1 MVHLSIA
8 GRTDVGRR
16 RKNNE
21 DSLLI
26 ADLAGGSLLRG
37 NVPRARMD
45 VGKSGVLLA
54 VSDGMG
60 GENAGEVAS
69 ALVVES
75 LARAMAGASPDA
87 PTDVVI
93 KDAVQEAHRDVAEA
107 AQEPGRQGM
116 GATLTAVLVQEREG
130 RTTAFIAEVGDS
142 RAYLLRAGRLTP
154 LTKDQSYTQVLIDAG
169 RLDPKQAAE
178 SPLHNVILQ
187 AMGRTPSI
195 KTALGRL
202 ELRGRDC
209 LLLCSDGLTNAVTDD
224 ELARE
229 VLASSSLEVACERLV
244 GLANARGGDDNITV
258 LAAGVGGDLAPAQAG
273 EDARPVP
280 EILESFE
287 PHVRPLDR

>member
-8 GRTDVGRR
+8 GRSDVGRR

-45 VGKSGVLLA
+45 IGKSGVLLA

-75 LARAMAGASPDA
+75 LARAMAGAPHDA
-87 PTDVVI
+87 PAEVVI
-93 KDAVQEAHRDVAEA
+93 EDAVQEAHRDVVEA
-107 AQEPGRQGM
+107 AQQPGRQGM
-116 GATLTAVLVQEREG
+116 GATLTAMLVQEREG

-142 RAYLLRAGRLTP
+142 RAYLLRAGRLTL

-169 RLDPKQAAE
+169 RLDPKLAAE

-224 ELARE
+224 EIARE
-229 VLASSSLEVACERLV
+229 VLASSSLEQACKRLV
-244 GLANARGGDDNITV
+244 DLANAHGGDDNITV
-258 LAAGVGGDLAPAQAG
+258 LAAGVGGDLPPAHAD
-273 EDARPVP
+273 EDLGPVP
-280 EILESFE
+280 EILESFV
-287 PHVRPLDR
+287 PNVRQ

>member
-8 GRTDVGRR
+8 GRSDVGRC

-45 VGKSGVLLA
+45 IGKTGVLLA

-69 ALVVES
+69 AMVVES
-75 LARAMAGASPDA
+75 LARAMAGAPSDA
-87 PTDVVI
+87 PADVLI
-93 KDAVQEAHRDVAEA
+93 KDAVQEAHRDVVQA

-116 GATLTAVLVQEREG
+116 GATLTAILVQERDG
-130 RTTAFIAEVGDS
+130 HTTAFIAEVGDS
-142 RAYLLRAGRLTP
+142 RAYLMRAGRLTL

-178 SPLHNVILQ
+178 SPMHNVILQ
-187 AMGRTPSI
+187 AMGHTPSI

-224 ELARE
+224 EIARE
-229 VLASSSLEVACERLV
+229 VLGSSSLEQACKRLV
-244 GLANARGGDDNITV
+244 DLANARGGNDNITV
-258 LAAGVGGDLAPAQAG
+258 LAAGVGGDLAPAHAG
-273 EDARPVP
+273 EDVGPVP
-280 EILESFE
+280 EILESFV
-287 PHVRPLDR
+287 PYART